1 MSTLSRDELGKLA
14 QFKLLMRKIHQ
25 YSVDL
30 SALVKDQEY
39 ARQVFDL
46 AEDTDQE
53 DLMLL
58 AIELRAQFGLLS
70 TLDTVTAPIVTPQ
83 PPEVAPTVTPEV
95 VAASIKQPSELETPA
110 EDKQKDRYKFSLR

>member
-39 ARQVFDL
+39 ARQVLDL

-58 AIELRAQFGLLS
+58 AIELRAQFGLLT
-70 TLDTVTAPIVTPQ
+70 TLDAVTAPIVTPQ
-83 PPEVAPTVTPEV
+83 QPDLGVTVAGSIEEPP
-95 VAASIKQPSELETPA
+95 ELETPP
-110 EDKQKDRYKFSLR
+110 EDKPKDRYRFSLR

>member
-83 PPEVAPTVTPEV
+83 SPEVEPTVAPEV
-95 VAASIKQPSELETPA
+95 VAASIQQPPELETPP
-110 EDKQKDRYKFSLR
+110 EDKPKDRYRFSLR

>member
-1 MSTLSRDELGKLA
+1 MSTLSRDELSKLA
-14 QFKLLMRKIHQ
+14 QFKLFMRKIHQ

-83 PPEVAPTVTPEV
+83 PPESEPTVTPEV
-95 VAASIKQPSELETPA
+95 IVPPIKETPP
-110 EDKQKDRYKFSLR
+110 EDKPKDRYRFSLR